1 MAAVAARYA
10 RALADVVTR
19 PSPPE
24 TPEAVE
30 KQLRDFEALTAESP
44 ELRTVLAS
52 PAVSGPRKKALLEKL
67 GARIGLSR
75 VGRNFLFVL
84 VDHRR
89 MALLGN
95 ILDAFRTLVDERLGL
110 VEAQVTAA
118 APLAEA
124 ERATL
129 EAALDRL
136 TGRRVRA
143 NYAVDPALI
152 GGVVTRIGS
161 TIYDGSVREQLR
173 LLRERLS
180 S

>member
-10 RALADVVTR
+10 RALTDVVTR
-19 PSPPE
+19 PGAPE

-30 KQLRDFEALTAESP
+30 RQLREFQAFVAESP

-52 PAVSGPRKKALLEKL
+52 PAVSAPRKKALLERL

-89 MALLGN
+89 IGLLGT
-95 ILDAFRTLVDERLGL
+95 ILDAFRALVDERLGM

-124 ERATL
+124 ERAEL
-129 EAALDRL
+129 EAALGRL

-143 NYAVDPALI
+143 TYAVDPGLI
-152 GGVVTRIGS
+152 GGAVTRIGS

-180 S
+180 A